1 MHLKSSLQIFFK
13 SDFGHSIFSYW
24 VIIGHMNLKS
34 YPFLNLILANTMRA
48 NFISKLI
55 QIWLTYFHNLF
66 KSEWHFM
73 SWWSLHYE
81 MKLWILIRN
90 SIVSLTYLISN
101 LIENWSTFKSLGDLK
116 LIKDQGQAN
125 VIIVTGWKSLISI
138 TEYFKSYS
146 DLNS

>member
-1 MHLKSSLQIFFK
+1 MYLKSALQIFFK

-34 YPFLNLILANTMRA
+34 YPFLNLLLANTMRA
-48 NFISKLI
+48 NFKSKLI
-55 QIWLTYFHNLF
+55 QMWLTYFHNLF

-81 MKLWILIRN
+81 IKLWILNRN
-90 SIVSLTYLISN
+90 YMVSLTYLISN